1 MTQIMSIV
9 SKILVKAEAE
19 MGNQRPFSL
28 AMQFLILCLAGTL
41 CLSTPLGAQTRTG
54 FPPDLQNLI
63 EEALKANS
71 EVRQMRSLHTAA
83 KETVK
88 PAGALED
95 PEIGFSLKDIP
106 TDNWAQNVEPMTQKM
121 LEVSQKFP
129 FWGKRRLR
137 SEVAEEQARSEG
149 YIYRDKANEVRAK
162 VIIGYWSL
170 SLAHVNF
177 DLTQKNKQLWEQ
189 VVQVAETRYSV
200 GQGQQADVL
209 QAQVELGNYLDRLF
223 QWTQKQESI
232 RAELNALR
240 SQPPQT
246 PISRPQPLVARTS
259 NLKLDELLAWAKA
272 RPQLQALKALIAK
285 QEKAVDLAKKEYFPD
300 AKVSL
305 AWGFRETL
313 ATQQKQ
319 ADMFTSTVMFNIP
332 IWHASKIQPRIR
344 EEQAK
349 QNAAKEAHQSAWNQ
363 LAAMIR
369 DRHAKLQ
376 RLSRQITLLD
386 QGIIPQARQA
396 ASASLASYQV
406 GALDFAQL
414 YQSQIAVYGAEM
426 QLQEYLKD
434 FEENWA
440 EMEWLVGQELPRRPG
455 GKK

>member
-1 MTQIMSIV
+1 M
-9 SKILVKAEAE
+9 AYP
-19 MGNQRPFSL
+19 QRLFRATL
-28 AMQFLILCLAGTL
+28 LLILWLAGMFL
-41 CLSTPLGAQTRTG
+41 WSPPLRAQNHVG
-54 FPPDLQNLI
+54 LPPDLQALI
-63 EEALKANS
+63 TESLKANA
-71 EVRQMRSLHTAA
+71 EVKQMRFLHSAS
-83 KETVK
+83 KETIK

-95 PEIGFSLKDIP
+95 PEVGFSLKDIP

-121 LEVSQKFP
+121 LEVSQKIPFP
-129 FWGKRRLR
+129 GKRRLR
-137 SEVAEEQARSEG
+137 SEVAEEQARSDG
-149 YIYRDKANEVRAK
+149 FIYREKANEVRAK

-170 SLAHVNF
+170 ALAFTNF
-177 DLTQKNKQLWEQ
+177 DLTQKNKQFWEQ

-223 QWTQKQESI
+223 QWTQKQESS
-232 RAELNALR
+232 RGELNALR
-240 SQPPQT
+240 SQPPQA
-246 PISRPQPLVARTS
+246 PLPRPQPLKARPF
-259 NLKLDELLAWAKA
+259 NLKLDDLLSQAEA

-300 AKVSL
+300 AKISV
-305 AWGFRETL
+305 AYGFRETL
-313 ATQQKQ
+313 AGINQKQ

-332 IWHASKIQPRIR
+332 IWHASKIKPRIR

-349 QNAAKEAHQSAWNQ
+349 QSAAKEAHQSALNQ
-363 LAAMIR
+363 LAALIR

-376 RLSRQITLLD
+376 RLSQQITLMD

-396 ASASLASYQV
+396 AAASLSSYQV

-414 YQSQIAVYGAEM
+414 YQSQISVYGAEM

-440 EMEWLVGQELPRRPG
+440 ELEWLVGQELPRRPG

>member
-1 MTQIMSIV
+1 MP
-9 SKILVKAEAE
+9 ILVKIPMRTGGE
-19 MGNQRPFSL
+19 MAHLRRLCQL
-28 AMQFLILCLAGTL
+28 TLLLILCLASTL
-41 CLSTPLGAQTRTG
+41 LLPAPLLAQNHSG
-54 FPPDLQNLI
+54 LPADLQALVA
-63 EEALKANS
+63 EALTANA
-71 EVRQMRSLHTAA
+71 EVKQMRSLHTAA
-83 KETVK
+83 KETIK

-95 PEIGFSLKDIP
+95 PEVGFSLKDIP

-121 LEVSQKFP
+121 LEVSQKLPFP
-129 FWGKRRLR
+129 GKRRLR
-137 SEVAEEQARSEG
+137 SEVDEEQARSDG
-149 YIYRDKANEVRAK
+149 HIYRDKANEVRAK

-170 SLAHVNF
+170 ALAHGNF
-177 DLTQKNKQLWEQ
+177 DLTQKNKQFWEQ

-223 QWTQKQESI
+223 QWTQKQQSA

-246 PISRPQPLVARTS
+246 PINRPQPLVARLFD
-259 NLKLDELLAWAKA
+259 LKLEDLLAQAEA

-300 AKVSL
+300 AKVTL
-305 AWGFRETL
+305 AYGFRETL
-313 ATQQKQ
+313 ANINQKQ

-332 IWHASKIQPRIR
+332 IWHASKIQPKIR

-349 QNAAKEAHQSAWNQ
+349 QSAAKEAHLSAWNQ
-363 LAAMIR
+363 LTAMIR

-376 RLSRQITLLD
+376 RLSQQIKLMD

-396 ASASLASYQV
+396 ASATLSSYQV

-414 YQSQIAVYGAEM
+414 YQSQISVYSAEM

-434 FEENWA
+434 YEENWA
-440 EMEWLVGQELPRRPG
+440 ELEWLVGTELPRRPG

>member
-1 MTQIMSIV
+1 MP
-9 SKILVKAEAE
+9 ILSNIFMKAGGE
-19 MGNQRPFSL
+19 MANPRRLFRVAL
-28 AMQFLILCLAGTL
+28 LLILCLAATFL
-41 CLSTPLGAQTRTG
+41 LSPPSWAQNHSG
-54 FPPDLQNLI
+54 LPPDLQALI
-63 EEALKANS
+63 TESLQANA
-71 EVRQMRSLHTAA
+71 EVKQMRSLHTAS
-83 KETVK
+83 KETIK

-95 PEIGFSLKDIP
+95 PEVGFTLKDIP

-121 LEVSQKFP
+121 LELSQKVP

-137 SEVAEEQARSEG
+137 SEVAEEQARSDG
-149 YIYRDKANEVRAK
+149 HVYRDKTNEVRAK
-162 VIIGYWSL
+162 VIVGYWSL
-170 SLAHVNF
+170 SLAHANF
-177 DLTQKNKQLWEQ
+177 DLTQKNKQFWEQ

-223 QWTQKQESI
+223 QWTQKQESS
-232 RAELNALR
+232 RGELNALR
-240 SQPPQT
+240 SQPQQT
-246 PISRPQPLVARTS
+246 PIARPQPLNARPF
-259 NLKLDELLAWAKA
+259 NLKLADLLSQAEA

-285 QEKAVDLAKKEYFPD
+285 QEKAVNLAKKEYFPD

-332 IWHASKIQPRIR
+332 IWHASKIKPRIR

-349 QNAAKEAHQSAWNQ
+349 QSAAREAHQSAWNQ

-376 RLSRQITLLD
+376 RLSQQITLMD

-396 ASASLASYQV
+396 AAATLSSYQV

-414 YQSQIAVYGAEM
+414 YQSQITVYSAEM

-440 EMEWLVGQELPRRPG
+440 ELEWLVGQELPRRPG